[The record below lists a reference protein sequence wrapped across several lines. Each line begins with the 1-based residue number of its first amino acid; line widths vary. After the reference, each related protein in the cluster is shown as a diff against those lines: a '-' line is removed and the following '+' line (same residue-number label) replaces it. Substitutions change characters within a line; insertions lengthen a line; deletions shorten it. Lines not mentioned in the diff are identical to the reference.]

1 MTKLRRIA
9 INAGGGYVP
18 GLDLVAVAAARA
30 GSRLGIEV
38 VAIWNG
44 YDGLLD
50 EEAGD
55 GVLPLDVHTV
65 TTRTG
70 LLGTGA
76 RIDPF
81 RARHVSAEGMVEEV
95 DRSAEVLAGLVRH
108 GIDGVISVVG
118 GSAVTGL
125 HALTVAWKLA
135 KAGLATVC
143 VPKSVEADIH
153 GVSLPFGYD
162 TALNEAT
169 RLLARIRAGA
179 ADSGRVAVVELPG
192 RHAGWLALQAGL
204 AAGAEAVLIPEY
216 PVNLAEVAK
225 VAQKG
230 ALVVV
235 AQGAALPA
243 PASTEDTTRAS
254 LSPNA
259 DPTYGAGSAV
269 IDTAGTAARRVA
281 EAIQRATSRDVLTF
295 AIGPLVRGGE
305 PTALDRQLAAAY
317 GAAAVDALHAGAT
330 PALLSFD
337 PPAMRALPIPDV
349 LSGVRTVPPDGALLR
364 TARALGL
371 CLGDAP

>member
-1 MTKLRRIA
+1 MTTIHRIA

-18 GLDLVAVAAARA
+18 GLDLVASAATRA
-30 GSRLGIEV
+30 ASRLGIEV
-38 VAIWNG
+38 VAIRNG

-50 EEAGD
+50 AEAD
-55 GVLPLDVHTV
+55 RGVLPLDPHVV
-65 TTRTG
+65 ATRTG

-81 RARHVSAEGMVEEV
+81 RARRVSDDGMVEEV
-95 DRSAEVLAGLVRH
+95 DRSADVLGGLARH
-108 GIDGVISVVG
+108 GIDGVISIVG

-143 VPKSVEADIH
+143 VPKSVEADIP

-162 TALNEAT
+162 TALNETT
-169 RLLARIRAGA
+169 RLLTRIRAGA
-179 ADSGRVAVVELPG
+179 ADSGRIAVVEVPG

-204 AAGAEAVLIPEY
+204 AAGADAVLIPDI
-216 PVNLAEVAK
+216 PMDLGVVAEA
-225 VAQKG
+225 ASHG
-230 ALVVV
+230 TLIVV
-235 AQGAALPA
+235 AQGTAFPA
-243 PASTEDTTRAS
+243 HAVAEDATRAS

-259 DPTYGAGSAV
+259 DPAYGTGSAV

-281 EAIQRATSRDVLTF
+281 EAIQRVTSRDVLPF
-295 AIGPLVRGGE
+295 AIGPLIRGGE

-317 GAAAVDALHAGAT
+317 GAAAVEALHAGAT
-330 PALLSFD
+330 PALLSFE
-337 PPAMRALPIPDV
+337 PPAMRALPIPEV
-349 LSGVRTVPPDGALLR
+349 LSGVRNVPPDGALLR